1 MHPAKQV
8 VVALLF
14 ASLAT
19 PAFAQMAGMSAPEKQ
34 APPAKLFSGMG
45 ALHHPIATKNPEA
58 QKFFDQG
65 LTLVYAFNHA
75 EAARS
80 FQRAADLDPREPM
93 PHWGIAL
100 ALGPNY
106 NADQV
111 DAGAEKAA
119 FDEIQKAKSLEAS
132 APDAERAYIDALAHR
147 FSTDPKADYH
157 ALARDYANAMREV
170 SHRYIDDPDA
180 GTLFAESMMDLN
192 PWQLWS
198 TDGAPA
204 PGTEEI
210 VATLESVLRIA
221 PNHVGAN
228 HFYIHALEASPFAE
242 RALPSAQR
250 LETLVPNAGHLVH
263 MPAHIYIRTGDYD
276 AAAKSNVTAVE
287 VDRRYLRD
295 RQITNPAYAVGYASH
310 NLHFLAAAAAMDGD
324 FSQAVS
330 AAKELESKSRAA
342 VSEMSGAEAFLPTP
356 IFVLLRFA
364 HWDEVLALPAPDAKL
379 AGLNFFWHYA
389 RGCAYA
395 AKNQT
400 SQSEAELAALEQ
412 ISKQLPSG
420 PAFEMLYSDWATIH
434 DLAAHSLSARIEYAR
449 GNSAAAIEH
458 WRAAVA
464 VQDKMRYNEPADW
477 YYPIRESLGAA
488 LLRSGDAPGAEK
500 VFREDLAHN
509 PRNPRSLFG
518 LSKSLEAE
526 KSPDAEWVK
535 SSFDAAWK
543 GKPGELRLENF

>member
-1 MHPAKQV
+1 MLLTKQV
-8 VVALLF
+8 ITASLLF
-14 ASLAT
+14 AIAI
-19 PAFAQMAGMSAPEKQ
+19 PASAQMAGMAAQEKS
-34 APPAKLFSGMG
+34 APPAKLFDGMG
-45 ALHHPIATKNPEA
+45 TLHHPIATTNPEA
-58 QKFFDQG
+58 QNFFDQG

-75 EAARS
+75 EAVRS
-80 FQRAADLDPREPM
+80 FQRAAELDPREPM

-111 DAGAEKAA
+111 DASAEKAA
-119 FDEIQKAKSLEAS
+119 FDEIQKAKSLEAT
-132 APDAERAYIDALAHR
+132 APDAERAYVDALARR
-147 FSTDPKADYH
+147 FSIDPKADYH
-157 ALARDYANAMREV
+157 ALARDYANAMRDL
-170 SHRYIDDPDA
+170 SHRYPDDPDA

-192 PWQLWS
+192 PWQLWT
-198 TDGAPA
+198 TDGTPS

-210 VATLESVLRIA
+210 VATLESVLRRA

-276 AAAKSNVTAVE
+276 AAAKSNVVAVE
-287 VDRRYLRD
+287 VDKQYLRD
-295 RQITNPAYAVGYASH
+295 RQITNPAYAIGYANH
-310 NLHFLAAAAAMDGD
+310 NIHFLSAAAAMDGNFELA
-324 FSQAVS
+324 FSS
-330 AAKELESKSRAA
+330 AKELESEARAA
-342 VSEMSGAEAFLPTP
+342 LSEMSGAEGFLPTP

-389 RGCAYA
+389 RGCAFA
-395 AKNQT
+395 AKNQAT
-400 SQSEAELAALEQ
+400 QADSELAAMDP
-412 ISKQLPSG
+412 IYKQLPAG
-420 PAFEMLYSDWATIH
+420 PAFGMLYSDWSTIH
-434 DLAAHSLSARIEYAR
+434 DLAAHSLNARIAYAR
-449 GNSAAAIEH
+449 GNSASAIEH

-464 VQDKMRYNEPADW
+464 AQDKMRYDEPADW

-488 LLRSGDAPGAEK
+488 LLRSGQPAEAEK
-500 VFREDLAHN
+500 VFREDLARN

-518 LSKSLEAE
+518 LWKSLEAE
-526 KSPDAEWVK
+526 KSSDAAWLK
-535 SSFDAAWK
+535 ASFEAAWK
-543 GKPGELRLENF
+543 GKQGELSLENF

>member
-1 MHPAKQV
+1 MRLWKQV
-8 VVALLF
+8 ASTFLF
-14 ASLAT
+14 ATLAS
-19 PAFAQMAGMSAPEKQ
+19 PASAQMAGMPPQDKA

-45 ALHHPIATKNPEA
+45 SLHHPIATTNPEA

-80 FQRAADLDPREPM
+80 FQRAADLDPHEPM

-111 DAGAEKAA
+111 DAEAEKAA

-132 APDAERAYIDALAHR
+132 APEAERAYVDALARR
-147 FSTDPKADYH
+147 FSADPKADYH

-170 SHRYIDDPDA
+170 NHRYIDDPDA

-198 TDGAPA
+198 SDGTPA
-204 PGTEEI
+204 PGTAEI
-210 VATLESVLRIA
+210 VATLESILRRA

-263 MPAHIYIRTGDYD
+263 MPAHIYIRTGDYE
-276 AAAKSNVTAVE
+276 AAEKSNVTAVE
-287 VDRRYLRD
+287 VDREYLRD
-295 RQITNPAYAVGYASH
+295 RQITNPVYAIGYANH

-324 FSQAVS
+324 FAQAAS
-330 AAKELESKSRAA
+330 AAKELAAESQAA

-356 IFVLLRFA
+356 IFVSLRFA
-364 HWDEVLALPAPDAKL
+364 HWDEVLALPAPDPKL
-379 AGLNFFWHYA
+379 TGLNFFWHYA

-395 AKNQT
+395 AKNQPA
-400 SQSEAELAALEQ
+400 QADVEMAALEQ
-412 ISKQLPSG
+412 IYKQLPPG
-420 PAFEMLYSDWATIH
+420 PAFGMLYSDWATIH
-434 DLAAHSLSARIEYAR
+434 DLANDSLSARIAYAR
-449 GNSAAAIEH
+449 GDSAAAIEH

-464 VQDKMRYNEPADW
+464 TQDKMRYDEPADW
-477 YYPIRESLGAA
+477 YYPMRESLGAA
-488 LLRSGDAPGAEK
+488 LLRSGKPAEAEK
-500 VFREDLAHN
+500 VFREDLIHN

-518 LSKSLEAE
+518 LWKALEAE
-526 KSPDAEWVK
+526 KAPDAAWVK
-535 SSFDAAWK
+535 TSFDAAWK
-543 GKPGELRLENF
+543 GKPGELRIEDF